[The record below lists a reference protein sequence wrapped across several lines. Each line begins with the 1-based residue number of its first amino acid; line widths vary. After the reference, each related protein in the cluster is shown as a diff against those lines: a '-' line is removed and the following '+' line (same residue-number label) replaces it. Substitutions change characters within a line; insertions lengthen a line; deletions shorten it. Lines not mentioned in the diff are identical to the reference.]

1 MFHNERKEPGLQEN
15 AEILEGIYKSSEK
28 FLTQENT
35 EVMSPALVEP
45 TTWT

>member
-1 MFHNERKEPGLQEN
+1 MFHNERKEPGLQQN
-15 AEILEGIYKSSEK
+15 VEILEGIYRRSEK

-45 TTWT
+45 TTWA